1 MRTGDTAR
9 AGRTGVKH
17 DEHTRRTGVGHD
29 ERTCAEHAER
39 TCAEHDEHAGRTCV
53 EHDEHA
59 PGAAGN
65 PGIDR
70 SHRSP

>member
-17 DEHTRRTGVGHD
+17 DEHTRRSGVEHD
-29 ERTCAEHAER
+29 ERTG
-39 TCAEHDEHAGRTCV
+39 AEHDEHAGRTCV
-53 EHDEHA
+53 EHDERA
-59 PGAAGN
+59 PGAARN
-65 PGIDR
+65 PGIDH

>member
-17 DEHTRRTGVGHD
+17 DEHAG
-29 ERTCAEHAER
+29 RTCAEHDER
-39 TCAEHDEHAGRTCV
+39 TGAEHDEHAGRTCA

-59 PGAAGN
+59 PGAARN
-65 PGIDR
+65 PGTDR
-70 SHRSP
+70 AHRSP